1 VPQHAS
7 SDLVKLEV
15 FDIARDDRRRRVRVA
30 HVGDVRAFLSELR
43 QRVQNC
49 RHLSLRRSDLR
60 ALLRD
65 FRALLR
71 WMGGGRIIDDVN
83 DDVLDMALQLPN
95 NVN

>member
-1 VPQHAS
+1 VPQHAL
-7 SDLVKLEV
+7 SDLVGFEV
-15 FDIARDDRRRRVRVA
+15 FDIARDDRRVRVA
-30 HVGDVRAFLSELR
+30 HVGDVRVFLFELR